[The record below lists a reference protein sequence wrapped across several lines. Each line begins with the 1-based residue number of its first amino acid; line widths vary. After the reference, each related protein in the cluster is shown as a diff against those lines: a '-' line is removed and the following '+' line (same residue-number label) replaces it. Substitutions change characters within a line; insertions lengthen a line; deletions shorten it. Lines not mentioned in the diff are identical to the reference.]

1 MNYEVLELRTNR
13 LIIKKGNKEDFLKVY
28 EYDFNKLKN
37 VDNICKLVKQDD
49 NKINE
54 LFKKGSK
61 SYYNKIKKAKMF
73 DWIIYINNN
82 PIGNIL
88 TTYEDYN
95 NKTIEISGNIH
106 PSYWGNGFMP
116 EASLKVIEYLFS
128 LGYDNI
134 ISSYLEGNIKAK
146 RVMNKLGFKPY
157 KIIKDLYIS
166 EQGNKLDEYKTIL
179 TKEDFLSRTNKIS
192 KIVTY

>member
-1 MNYEVLELRTNR
+1 
-13 LIIKKGNKEDFLKVY
+13 
-28 EYDFNKLKN
+28 
-37 VDNICKLVKQDD
+37 
-49 NKINE
+49 
-54 LFKKGSK
+54 
-61 SYYNKIKKAKMF
+61 
-73 DWIIYINNN
+73 
-82 PIGNIL
+82 
-88 TTYEDYN
+88 
-95 NKTIEISGNIH
+95 
-106 PSYWGNGFMP
+106 MP

-157 KIIKDLYIS
+157 KIIKDSYIS

-192 KIVTY
+192 KIN